1 MVRPG
6 TREPGSICYT
16 IMEWEGNNSLKKSS
30 ALIQDFI
37 TCNTNCPT
45 MNRRELLVLV
55 LVVAVAAMLL
65 LLAFTFSPARDTM
78 KTGPATALA
87 PVEIRSYQGEA
98 LSSVRDFRENSIAGP
113 QHIDSSGYRLNVA
126 GLTNR
131 TVVYT
136 YDQVL
141 ETFPHYS
148 KVVTLHCVEGW
159 DATIHWE
166 GVLVRDIL
174 MDAGID
180 PRANTV
186 VITAHDGYTTSF
198 PLPYVTGRDI
208 IMAYRMNNVT
218 LPAERGY
225 PFQLVAEDKWGYK
238 WIKWIEK
245 IELTDDPT
253 YRGYWE
259 KRGYSNTADLNRS
272 FTID

>member
-1 MVRPG
+1 M
-6 TREPGSICYT
+6 S
-16 IMEWEGNNSLKKSS
+16 
-30 ALIQDFI
+30 
-37 TCNTNCPT
+37 
-45 MNRRELLVLV
+45 RRELLAITLV
-55 LVVAVAAMLL
+55 IAVAAMLVL
-65 LLAFTFSPARDTM
+65 VVFIFSPARDNG
-78 KTGPATALA
+78 KTGPATPLA
-87 PVEIRSYQGEA
+87 PVEIRSYQGKD
-98 LSSVRDFRENSIAGP
+98 LSSVNDFRENSIAGP
-113 QHIDSSGYRLNVA
+113 QYIDIPAYRLTVA

-136 YDQVL
+136 YDKVL

-159 DATIHWE
+159 DATILWE

-174 MDAGID
+174 SDAGID

-186 VITAHDGYTTSF
+186 VMVAHDGYTTSF
-198 PLPYVTGRDI
+198 PLQYFTGRDI

-218 LPAERGY
+218 MPVERGY

-259 KRGYSNTADLNRS
+259 QRGYSNTADLNRS
-272 FTID
+272 FTGD